1 MTHFKIS
8 DEALSVAGEAVE
20 KASAELEMVQCV
32 AYDREVSEAIARA
45 AIEAAMPVMFE
56 RVAFVN
62 PVLLNAVTEHNFLDK
77 VNHKVRLRYE
87 PKNSLEIPLYRIKE
101 PK

>member
-1 MTHFKIS
+1 MTDFKVT
-8 DEALSVAGEAVE
+8 DEAVE
-20 KASAELEMVQCV
+20 AGEQALNLL
-32 AYDREVSEAIARA
+32 REETPYQHLSDDLIVREI
-45 AIEAAMPVMFE
+45 IEAALPVMFE

>member
-1 MTHFKIS
+1 MTDFKVT
-8 DEALSVAGEAVE
+8 DEAVE
-20 KASAELEMVQCV
+20 AAENARVKCLNALTSYGSAGVDERHNM
-32 AYDREVSEAIARA
+32 AMKA
-45 AIEAAMPVMFE
+45 AIEAALPVMFE